1 MIEINLLPGGGG
13 RKAKSRGGGVGFSI
27 DFKGML
33 AAFSG
38 RFADKYLLAA
48 VASSLVSAL
57 VIGTLYT
64 RQSYRAVTLAAAEEQ
79 AIKDSTRLA
88 IALAEKLKAEAIRDT
103 ALRQIKIIKS
113 IDEDRFIWPHVM
125 DEVSHAL
132 TPYTWLTTITY
143 AGKPQGTINVVAAAA
158 PPAQKGGAK
167 GGGGKIDTT
176 VVREDIHLRILGQT
190 VDIQALTRFMR
201 QLEASPFIGNVALE
215 KSELVLEGNKEVTQY
230 TLVAIYTRPEPS
242 TVRRVPLTI
251 SGPVASAGGT

>member
-13 RKAKSRGGGVGFSI
+13 RKAKSRGGGGGFSI
-27 DFKGML
+27 DLKGML

-38 RFADKYLLAA
+38 RFTDKYLLAA
-48 VASSLVSAL
+48 VGSALVSAL

-79 AIKDSTRLA
+79 AIRDSTRLA

-113 IDEDRFIWPHVM
+113 IDDDRFIWPHVM

-143 AGKPQGTINVVAAAA
+143 AGKPQGTINVTAA
-158 PPAQKGGAK
+158 PPNQK

>member
-13 RKAKSRGGGVGFSI
+13 RKAKSRGGGGGIRI
-27 DFKGML
+27 DLRGML

-38 RFADKYLLAA
+38 RFTDKYLLAA
-48 VASSLVSAL
+48 VGSSMVSAL
-57 VIGTLYT
+57 VIGTLYS
-64 RQSYRAVTLAAAEEQ
+64 QQGYRAVTLAAAEEQ
-79 AIKDSTRLA
+79 AVKDSTRLA

-113 IDEDRFIWPHVM
+113 IDDDRFIWPHVM
-125 DEVSHAL
+125 DEVSQAL

-143 AGKPQGTINVVAAAA
+143 AGKPQGTINVTA
-158 PPAQKGGAK
+158 PANQP
-167 GGGGKIDTT
+167 GGKIDTT
-176 VVREDIHLRILGQT
+176 VVREEINLRILGQT

-201 QLEASPFIGNVALE
+201 QLEASPYIGNVALE

-230 TLVAIYTRPEPS
+230 TLVAVYTRPDPA

-251 SGPVASAGGT
+251 SGPIASAGGT